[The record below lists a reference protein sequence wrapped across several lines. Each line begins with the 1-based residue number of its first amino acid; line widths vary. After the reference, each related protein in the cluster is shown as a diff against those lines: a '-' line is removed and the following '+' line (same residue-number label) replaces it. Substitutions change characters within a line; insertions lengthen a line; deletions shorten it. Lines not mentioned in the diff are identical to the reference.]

1 MTYQFAWELLKTEIT
16 ASADFL
22 KECERE
28 NGDLTQRARGML
40 YAFEQ
45 VLNAINE
52 REELINE

>member
-1 MTYQFAWELLKTEIT
+1 MTYQFAWELVKTGIT

-28 NGDLTQRARGML
+28 NGDLTQHARGML
-40 YAFEQ
+40 DAFEQ
-45 VLNAINE
+45 VLEAINV

>member
-1 MTYQFAWELLKTEIT
+1 MTYQFAWELLKTGIM

-28 NGDLTQRARGML
+28 NGDLTQRSRGML
-40 YAFEQ
+40 DAFEQ

-52 REELINE
+52 REEMINE